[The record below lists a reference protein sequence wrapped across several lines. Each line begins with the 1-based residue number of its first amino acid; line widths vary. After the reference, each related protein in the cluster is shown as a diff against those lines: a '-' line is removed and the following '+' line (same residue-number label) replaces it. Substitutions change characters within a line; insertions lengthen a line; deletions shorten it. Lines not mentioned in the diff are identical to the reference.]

1 MTLTTTQTPTDRLS
15 LIGLAE
21 AHYNRE
27 LVKVCHDRI
36 SAIPWPANT
45 AKPMSLQLPEP
56 TASNQ
61 IASIC
66 FILAMTSIN
75 YRFWR
80 RLPDGSL
87 VRYHHLGKSGAR
99 ALWGA
104 FEAAWGPTIN
114 PGTELSKRL
123 HAGEFTTL
131 FGDMS
136 DQQGRLDILA
146 EILEPEKLPMVAE
159 ILFNEIQSSKQVT
172 VTQAAGLAMLFPR
185 AFDDPFLKKAQLALS
200 MVAAYLRSTEFE
212 VDVSDLTAF
221 SDYQVPRV
229 LRALAVIDYCPSLA
243 DKVDRNVILEEGG
256 PEEQAIRAATITAC
270 ESIAKHTGGTAAD
283 IDNLLWLS
291 QDIAEEARFHLTETR
306 LY

>member
-1 MTLTTTQTPTDRLS
+1 MTITITQTPTDRLS
-15 LIGLAE
+15 LVRLAE
-21 AHYNRE
+21 AHYNHE
-27 LVKVCHDRI
+27 LVKVCHERI
-36 SAIPWPANT
+36 NEISWPAI
-45 AKPMSLQLPEP
+45 ASKPMTLVLQEP
-56 TASNQ
+56 MASNQ

-75 YRFWR
+75 YRFWK
-80 RLPDGSL
+80 LMPNGSL

-99 ALWGA
+99 ALWSA
-104 FEAAWGPTIN
+104 FEAAWGISPN
-114 PGTELSKRL
+114 HGTELSKRL
-123 HAGEFTTL
+123 HAGEFTIL
-131 FGDMS
+131 FGDMP
-136 DQQGRLDILA
+136 DRQGRLDILS

-159 ILFNEIQSSKQVT
+159 ILFNELRSSKRVT
-172 VTQAAGLAMLFPR
+172 VTQAAGLAMLFPL

-200 MVAAYLRSTEFE
+200 MVAAYLRSNEFE

-229 LRALAVIDYCPSLA
+229 MRALGVIEYSPSLA
-243 DKVDRNVILEEGG
+243 DMVDQSLLLEKGG